1 MKIIY
6 LSILMNLFLLN
17 INAQWNNNVAV
28 NTSVCVQPYDQQNP
42 KMAMDTKGGAIIAWE
57 DYRAD
62 ATQTVADIFVQRLDA
77 SGYAKWTQNGV
88 AVCTHTANQ
97 NSIATTESGTG
108 GVLIVW
114 TDYRNGNA
122 DIYIQKVDS
131 MGNPLWAT
139 NGIPI
144 TSNIYAQKD
153 ARVIADGSGGAIVIW
168 RDSSAGNWDIKAQK
182 VNSTGIIQWTSGGV
196 NICNAAYDQI
206 NARIDTDGTGGAI
219 IVWQDKRNTV
229 DYDIYAQRISSTG
242 VVAWAVNGVYI
253 CSTSG
258 TQNNPKIEPDGS
270 GGAYIVWQDNR
281 NGIDYDVYAQRVN
294 SSGVAQWTTNGI
306 VVCNAPENQSAI
318 DMKNVGLNSVIITWK
333 DSRNGGIYTD
343 IYAQKVNIGGT
354 VAWAT
359 NGIVVSNAVYDQ
371 INPNIVPDGTGG
383 GIITFQDSSA
393 GEWNINSS
401 KITSTGSIAW
411 SQVVCNAIGTQ
422 SQPKNIPDGS
432 GGSIFA
438 WQDKRNGTDRDIYAQ
453 KIFSNGTLTAIVDYQ
468 NNKSIELKLWPNP
481 VENYLNIQVK
491 NNIISTFNQIEIF
504 DIIGNKV
511 AEQVYHSN
519 TFSIDISF
527 LQKGSYFVK
536 VYSDKN
542 LISTQKIILK

>member
-1 MKIIY
+1 MKKYLIILISFIY
-6 LSILMNLFLLN
+6 ISV
-17 INAQWNNNVAV
+17 NAQWNNNVSI

-42 KMAMDTKGGAIIAWE
+42 KMAIDTKGGVIIVWE

-62 ATQTVADIFVQRLDA
+62 ATQTASDIFVQRLDA

-97 NSIATTESGTG
+97 NSVATTESGTG
-108 GVLIVW
+108 GVLMVW

-131 MGNPLWAT
+131 MGNPLWTT
-139 NGIPI
+139 NGVQI

-153 ARVIADGSGGAIVIW
+153 ARVIADGSGGAIIIW
-168 RDSSAGNWDIKAQK
+168 KDSSAGNWDIKAQK
-182 VNSTGIIQWTSGGV
+182 INSIGIIQWASGGV

-206 NARIDTDGTGGAI
+206 NARIDIDGTGGAI

-229 DYDIYAQRISSTG
+229 DYDIYAQRISGAGMVTWT
-242 VVAWAVNGVYI
+242 ANGIYI

-270 GGAYIVWQDNR
+270 GGAYIVWQDKR
-281 NGIDYDVYAQRVN
+281 SGVDYDIYAQRIN
-294 SSGVAQWTTNGI
+294 SSGIAQWATNGI
-306 VVCNAPENQSAI
+306 VVCNAAGDQTSI
-318 DMKNVGLNSVIITWK
+318 DFKYTGLNTIIIVWKDARNTSYFDIYGQKINANGTIGWVANGVLVSGAAYNQVSPNIITDGLGGAIVAYK
-333 DSRNGGIYTD
+333 DSSTTD
-343 IYAQKVNIGGT
+343 
-354 VAWAT
+354 
-359 NGIVVSNAVYDQ
+359 
-371 INPNIVPDGTGG
+371 
-383 GIITFQDSSA
+383 
-393 GEWNINSS
+393 WNINSS
-401 KITSTGSIAW
+401 KITSTGNIAW
-411 SQVVCNAIGTQ
+411 SQIVCNAIGTQ
-422 SQPKNIPDGS
+422 SQPKNMPDGA
-432 GGSIFA
+432 GGSIFV

-481 VENYLNIQVK
+481 VENYLNIQIK
-491 NNIISTFNQIEIF
+491 NNITSTFNQIEIF

-511 AEQVYHSN
+511 IEQVHYSN
-519 TFSIDISF
+519 TFSIDVAS
-527 LQKGSYFVK
+527 LQRGSYFIK

-542 LISTQKIILK
+542 LISIQKIILK